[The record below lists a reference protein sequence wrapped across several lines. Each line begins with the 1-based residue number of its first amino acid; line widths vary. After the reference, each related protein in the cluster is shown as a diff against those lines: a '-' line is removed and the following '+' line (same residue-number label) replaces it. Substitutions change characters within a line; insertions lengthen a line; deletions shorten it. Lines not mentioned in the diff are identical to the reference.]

1 MGFHASP
8 SAGSP
13 FNPKR
18 QARMK
23 QSKHKKVQVRLGLL
37 LKGCVL
43 KQNLVNTINM
53 TKITNKT
60 HLQRLSSPDFLKTF
74 RK

>member
-13 FNPKR
+13 VNPKR

-23 QSKHKKVQVRLGLL
+23 QGKHKKVQVRLGLVSEGIC
-37 LKGCVL
+37 LKPKPG
-43 KQNLVNTINM
+43 KHNKYDKDTMLV
-53 TKITNKT
+53 KIKHICNV
-60 HLQRLSSPDFLKTF
+60 
-74 RK
+74 